1 MQDVLA
7 WLREIRGNY
16 LAGLKLLQLHF
27 PDAPELGVLAKMDTV
42 ANRKVI
48 RKYLYKLVQQEQ
60 AVQIVKVGS
69 PSVVIVKPLES
80 RPVEH
85 GVKES
90 PVRAKTLKQ
99 REWGE
104 DGRKLLDKKSRLVN
118 QRHIISN
125 KNAKDDSLSQE
136 ERAALYEQAKSL
148 FAEQVLISKELD
160 SYQNTGFWQERKKKS
175 DDLTTMS
182 DEALVHLYRS
192 ANSQISRSKKIKNV
206 TLLEKWQQKRSDICT
221 ELQRRGV
228 KTN

>member
-85 GVKES
+85 GVKET
-90 PVRAKTLKQ
+90 PFRAKTLKQ
-99 REWGE
+99 R
-104 DGRKLLDKKSRLVN
+104 
-118 QRHIISN
+118 
-125 KNAKDDSLSQE
+125 
-136 ERAALYEQAKSL
+136 
-148 FAEQVLISKELD
+148 
-160 SYQNTGFWQERKKKS
+160 
-175 DDLTTMS
+175 
-182 DEALVHLYRS
+182 
-192 ANSQISRSKKIKNV
+192 
-206 TLLEKWQQKRSDICT
+206 
-221 ELQRRGV
+221 
-228 KTN
+228 

>member
-1 MQDVLA
+1 M
-7 WLREIRGNY
+7 
-16 LAGLKLLQLHF
+16 
-27 PDAPELGVLAKMDTV
+27 
-42 ANRKVI
+42 
-48 RKYLYKLVQQEQ
+48 
-60 AVQIVKVGS
+60 
-69 PSVVIVKPLES
+69 
-80 RPVEH
+80 
-85 GVKES
+85 
-90 PVRAKTLKQ
+90 
-99 REWGE
+99 
-104 DGRKLLDKKSRLVN
+104 KSRVVN

>member
-182 DEALVHLYRS
+182 DEALVHL
-192 ANSQISRSKKIKNV
+192 
-206 TLLEKWQQKRSDICT
+206 
-221 ELQRRGV
+221 
-228 KTN
+228 